1 MISWASL
8 NPSGVGLRPYD
19 VMKPTMPPQ
28 GLTNS
33 YVDMGFFW
41 EPDDWLEPLCHC
53 QCLERTGRAN
63 STNLVVCWDCPPPLL
78 LWLLGMLVSLVG
90 IWMWWLVGQ
99 VRYSSA

>member
-1 MISWASL
+1 
-8 NPSGVGLRPYD
+8 
-19 VMKPTMPPQ
+19 MKPTMPPQ

-63 STNLVVCWDCPPPLL
+63 STNLVVCWDCPASVVALAARHVDFAGGDL
-78 LWLLGMLVSLVG
+78 DVVAGWAGQIFLSMSLG
-90 IWMWWLVGQ
+90 
-99 VRYSSA
+99 